1 MSKTK
6 KKGTA
11 KKATTKPKAVP
22 APKSK
27 SFSFNTKNEKVII
40 TVCRGSGCKS
50 LKSLDLITNLK
61 TEVQNNALDWE
72 IKQTG
77 CHGFCEAG
85 PIVVVKPFDI
95 LYTHVKPEDAN
106 EIITTLNANKL
117 VDRLLYTTKE
127 KKVVQHQ
134 DLDFY
139 AKQTKYLLRRTG
151 QIDPFSIEEFE
162 INDGFI
168 GLKNAVEKS
177 PEDVIKIVTDSGLR
191 GRGGGGFATGM
202 KWSFIA
208 KSKEDEKYLVANA
221 DEGDPGS
228 FMDRTLLEGDPFS
241 VIEGMTIGSY
251 ATGCKKGIIYVRAE
265 YPQAVEILKNAI
277 TKAREKNY
285 LGENICGKEGF
296 NFDIELSLGSGAF
309 VCGEETALMN
319 SIEGKRGIPRVRP
332 PFPAEKGLWNKPT
345 NINNVKTF
353 GYVSHILR
361 EGIESFRKYGTEK
374 SPGTAVLS
382 LTGKVNNTGIVEIPM
397 GTTLKS
403 LIYDIAGGL
412 KDDKP
417 LKAVMT
423 GGPSGG
429 VIPASMLDKTVDYE
443 SLTSA
448 GSIMGS
454 GGVLAFDE
462 SDSMVEVARFF
473 IGFSKSE
480 SCGKCTPCREGT
492 YRLYEILDKFM
503 KGEGKYEDLLFTET
517 FCQYIKDSSA
527 CGLGQTAPNP
537 VLTTIKYFRN
547 EYEDAIAGI
556 LPKKK
561 TDETTQAIQNAST
574 DGGLKQPES
583 KEKTSK
589 TEMSSKET
597 SKKEKTSKKE
607 MQNPKYRIDKEK
619 CTGCHSCAPGCPEQC
634 ISGAPGAKHKIDE
647 SKCIGCGQ
655 CLSVCKFGAVSKV

>member
-1 MSKTK
+1 MPAKK
-6 KKGTA
+6 KKGTVKKTA
-11 KKATTKPKAVP
+11 KKAVKVP

-27 SFSFNTKNEKVII
+27 SFTFNTENEKVLI

-50 LKSLDLITNLK
+50 LKAMDIITNLK
-61 TEVQNNALDWE
+61 TEIQNNNLQWE
-72 IKQTG
+72 VKQTG

-85 PIVVVKPFDI
+85 PVVVAKPFDI
-95 LYTHVKPEDAN
+95 LYTHVKPEDAS
-106 EIITTLNANKL
+106 EIITTLKQNKL
-117 VDRLLYTTKE
+117 VERLLYTTKNT
-127 KKVVQHQ
+127 KVVQHQ

-151 QIDPFSIEEFE
+151 NIDPFNIDEFE
-162 INDGFI
+162 MNDGFV
-168 GLKNAVEKS
+168 GLKTALEKS
-177 PEDVIKIVTDSGLR
+177 PEDVVKIVTDSGLR

-208 KSKEDEKYLVANA
+208 KAKSEEKYLIANA

-241 VIEGMTIGSY
+241 VIEGMVIGAY
-251 ATGCKKGIIYVRAE
+251 ATGCHQGIIYVRAE
-265 YPQAVEILKNAI
+265 YPQAVEILENAI
-277 TKAREKNY
+277 VKAREKNY
-285 LGENICGKEGF
+285 LGETICGKEGF
-296 NFDIELSLGSGAF
+296 NFDIHLSLGSGAF

-332 PFPAEKGLWNKPT
+332 PFPAEAGLFNKPT

-412 KDDKP
+412 KNDKP

-429 VIPASMLDKTVDYE
+429 VIPANMLDKTVDYE

-462 SDSMVEVARFF
+462 DDSMVEVARFF
-473 IGFSKSE
+473 IGFTKSE

-503 KGEGKYEDLLFTET
+503 KGEGKLDDLYFTET

-537 VLTTIKYFRN
+537 VLTTMKYFRN
-547 EYEDAIAGI
+547 EYEEAIAGI
-556 LPKKK
+556 LPKS
-561 TDETTQAIQNAST
+561 TTQATNDSIQSANT
-574 DGGLKQPES
+574 DGGLKKPEP
-583 KEKTSK
+583 KEK
-589 TEMSSKET
+589 KEESQRDVPKGPKAET
-597 SKKEKTSKKE
+597 KSDT
-607 MQNPKYRIDKEK
+607 PKYRIDKEK
-619 CTGCHSCAPGCPEQC
+619 CTGCHSCAPGCPVHC

-655 CLSVCKFGAVSKV
+655 CQSVCKFDAISKV